1 MADSRGAAQRGV
13 AGGSCAQ
20 DQGGRLVG
28 QLRRRGWRRHA
39 ARDGRRLDVAS
50 RKRGASAVSGATRPR
65 SAADRRLAALAR
77 NGGRWFNVLKV
88 RLPGVSCVRI
98 CCHVLSIVRCC
109 PPSRRCPGACQSDG
123 RPQLHRPSR
132 RRRCCASP
140 PAPPPAPSRAAEQAH
155 PPFLGE
161 TWRAAPAA
169 RACTRSVARCWM
181 AARWSSQRSPAGPR
195 SSSMWRPNEATR
207 TPCTLSWPSGT
218 GVTAAN
224 ASRSCSIR
232 ATSSELC

>member
-1 MADSRGAAQRGV
+1 MAARRSCAERRARALLPTGFSPHVSGMGADGSCV
-13 AGGSCAQ
+13 KGAGGCQVWEDST
-20 DQGGRLVG
+20 V
-28 QLRRRGWRRHA
+28 
-39 ARDGRRLDVAS
+39 
-50 RKRGASAVSGATRPR
+50 
-65 SAADRRLAALAR
+65 
-77 NGGRWFNVLKV
+77 
-88 RLPGVSCVRI
+88 
-98 CCHVLSIVRCC
+98 VRCC
-109 PPSRRCPGACQSDG
+109 PPSRRCPGACRSDG
-123 RPQLHRPSR
+123 HPQLHRPSR

-169 RACTRSVARCWM
+169 RACTRSVARFST
-181 AARWSSQRSPAGPR
+181 AARWSSQRWPAGPR

-218 GVTAAN
+218 GGTAAP
-224 ASRSCSIR
+224 ASQSCSIR